1 MALETRELL
10 RESGH
15 VNYGNTKNPS
25 HYILES
31 PFRPLEPLNLWT
43 YRYPGAR
50 YPLNPWTLEPYE
62 NPLSLGPW
70 DRWVVGTPDL
80 RKPRLT
86 GGVPRPSRP

>member
-10 RESGH
+10 KESGH
-15 VNYGNTKNPS
+15 VNYGNIKNPP

-50 YPLNPWTLEPYE
+50 YPFIPGPWSPKKTLHPLDPETVELWKHQTLESP
-62 NPLSLGPW
+62 G
-70 DRWVVGTPDL
+70 
-80 RKPRLT
+80 
-86 GGVPRPSRP
+86 